1 MCELLLGSAPIQI
14 PSLGSP
20 GSVEQAACFP
30 SVSWPSLFYFDL
42 LRMRTKDGK
51 RKKWGINQAVRGD
64 RWKKVEKKK
73 REDR

>member
-1 MCELLLGSAPIQI
+1 
-14 PSLGSP
+14 
-20 GSVEQAACFP
+20 
-30 SVSWPSLFYFDL
+30 
-42 LRMRTKDGK
+42 MRTKDGK